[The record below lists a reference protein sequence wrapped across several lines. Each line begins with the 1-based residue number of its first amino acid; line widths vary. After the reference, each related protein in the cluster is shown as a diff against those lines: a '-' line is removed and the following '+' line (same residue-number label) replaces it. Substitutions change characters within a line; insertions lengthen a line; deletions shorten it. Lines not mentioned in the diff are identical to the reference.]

1 MFVAAPQECNGVLDV
16 RSSPFGRPKPSVSCE
31 VMRWPRNSEDRGAW
45 SAVGVAIFAVAV
57 GAAVAFW
64 VPAARARTP
73 LPWEVYVSGAVA
85 IGGLYLAVA
94 PLLHL
99 APWRDRRR
107 GIGSIHIPTGEVP
120 LHTASPPLP
129 SEEELARIAASRDPR
144 FSRYGMVKQ
153 AHHETVRLVPPNGR
167 TPQGRLEAHAE
178 RGKALMA
185 QIGETL
191 AKYTASPMAALAA
204 GVSAEI
210 EVTALVMDVNGW
222 IKTAGALVE
231 RLAPS
236 LLDEYRTDYGSGAS
250 SVLGLGAE
258 FYRLRERLRQRVD
271 GLERTIDAMDAP

>member
-1 MFVAAPQECNGVLDV
+1 
-16 RSSPFGRPKPSVSCE
+16 
-31 VMRWPRNSEDRGAW
+31 
-45 SAVGVAIFAVAV
+45 
-57 GAAVAFW
+57 
-64 VPAARARTP
+64 
-73 LPWEVYVSGAVA
+73 
-85 IGGLYLAVA
+85 
-94 PLLHL
+94 
-99 APWRDRRR
+99 
-107 GIGSIHIPTGEVP
+107 
-120 LHTASPPLP
+120 
-129 SEEELARIAASRDPR
+129 
-144 FSRYGMVKQ
+144 
-153 AHHETVRLVPPNGR
+153 
-167 TPQGRLEAHAE
+167 
-178 RGKALMA
+178 MA